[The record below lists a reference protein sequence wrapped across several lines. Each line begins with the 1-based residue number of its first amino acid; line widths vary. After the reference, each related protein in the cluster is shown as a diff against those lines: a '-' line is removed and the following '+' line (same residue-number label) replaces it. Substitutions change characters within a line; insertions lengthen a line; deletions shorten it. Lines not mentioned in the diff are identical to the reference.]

1 MWGIELAVM
10 GAMILFNGVFAAYE
24 IALASISAA
33 RLHALVGTRVRGAA
47 SAEYMKRNMEGS
59 LAGVQLG
66 ITLVG
71 AVAAAVGGAGA
82 EEKIAPL
89 LQRTFGLSSGIADL
103 LAIATVVA
111 PLTVVT
117 IIFGELIPK
126 VFALRNKEWVCLRLS
141 PAMHWFV
148 RAVWPIVAGLEGSVT
163 GLMRLAGRW
172 LGDRIDRSESEAS
185 ELHELHASVALART
199 SRLIGPR
206 EEKIIL
212 AAAALSHRPLREVML
227 PAEFMSMLDADASL
241 GEALIAAHL
250 DMHTRFPVAE
260 RGGDPQSVIG
270 YVNFKDLV
278 AFLRLAPRETT
289 VRGIARSILR
299 LSASEPVA
307 TGLEHLIRERTHIA
321 LVQDESERVVGMVT
335 LEDIIEEL
343 VGDIEDEFDS
353 LPTHL
358 VQAGSAWVAG
368 GGVSPDKLQ
377 SVAGLKLVIEGDER
391 PIRHL
396 SDWVLRALGQTPRG
410 GEVIDRDG
418 LRVVVRKVRRQM
430 VQEAQVESA
439 AQVENAAQAD
449 STPNG

>member
-1 MWGIELAVM
+1 MWGIELIVM

-24 IALASISAA
+24 IALASISVS
-33 RLHALVGTRVRGAA
+33 RLHALAASRVRGAA

-89 LQRTFGLSSGIADL
+89 LQRTFGLSGAIADL
-103 LAIATVVA
+103 LAIATIVA

-126 VFALRNKEWVCLRLS
+126 VFALRNKERVCLRLS

-148 RAVWPIVAGLEGSVT
+148 RAVWPIVGALEGSVT
-163 GLMRLAGRW
+163 LLMRLAGRW
-172 LGDRIDRSESEAS
+172 FGDRIENGESESS

-206 EEKIIL
+206 EEKIIK

-227 PAEFMSMLDADASL
+227 PAEFMSMLQADASL

-321 LVQDESERVVGMVT
+321 LVEEGGGKVVGMVT

-353 LPTHL
+353 LPIH
-358 VQAGSAWVAG
+358 VVRAGGAWVVG
-368 GGVSPDKLQ
+368 GGVAPDKLQ
-377 SVAGLKLVIEGDER
+377 SATGLMLTIDGDDR

-396 SDWVLRALGQTPRG
+396 SDWVIRMLGHAPHG
-410 GEVIDRDG
+410 GEVIERQG

-430 VQEAQVESA
+430 VQEAQIESA
-439 AQVENAAQAD
+439 
-449 STPNG
+449 TPDDPPASSS